1 MIELEGQH
9 FVVPSKLM
17 GLSIVTQWLLISQR
31 DRDRESD
38 IKCLLAEEHNTTYEV
53 VMTKK

>member
-1 MIELEGQH
+1 
-9 FVVPSKLM
+9 M

-38 IKCLLAEEHNTTYEV
+38 IKCLLVEEHTTYEV
-53 VMTKK
+53 VINKK